1 MSNERET
8 ELKDILFELNNDNN
22 SYISLLPFP
31 INNILMGFVL
41 SKCRY
46 ILKNIKHDGRVDWI
60 ELFRHES
67 IDEIDFINN
76 FCDYEPYNLIMY
88 YFCQFYKYLSIYP
101 YAYQIEKIRW
111 FRSGTYMCGHP
122 NTSDAE
128 CNDSCIDYEYVID
141 TVKCVEEYQQFYI
154 KNKDLLLY
162 LIKNNDIYVIK
173 NDYNNTY

>member
-8 ELKDILFELNNDNN
+8 ELLDILNKLNNDNN
-22 SYISLLPFP
+22 SYISLLPKE
-31 INNILMGFVL
+31 INNVL
-41 SKCRY
+41 IEYVLIKRLY
-46 ILKNIKHDGRVDWI
+46 RLDDTKNDDYCSID
-60 ELFRHES
+60 LFECES

-76 FCDYEPYNLIMY
+76 FCDFEPYNILMY
-88 YFCQFYKYLSIYP
+88 YFYQFYKYLSIYP

-122 NTSDAE
+122 NTSDVK
-128 CNDSCIDYEYVID
+128 CNDSCIDYEYEID
-141 TVKCVEEYQQFYI
+141 TVKCVKEYQQFYI

-173 NDYNNTY
+173 NDYNNIY